1 MFATAIILLLLVC
14 IFAGMPIAFAL
25 ALCGSIGIGAT
36 IGFDGMVSK
45 LSTTAYRSVADST
58 LASIPLFIL
67 MAELMNKGGMA
78 RDVFGAANRI
88 VGFLPGGVAM
98 ASVLASAGFAAVSGS
113 STAAS
118 GTLAAISLPEFRK
131 LGYSLPM
138 ATGVVAVAGTLAVMI
153 PPSIAMIIYGIMTQ
167 TSIGKLLIAGVV
179 PGVMTA
185 AIYIVAI
192 YAYAK
197 LRPALLP
204 RGEATTWREKAAAL
218 KEVRGFLVIVGAVFF
233 TLYAG
238 VATTTETAAVAAGIT
253 WLYLVLSRRLTKAST
268 MSALV
273 NTLRISSMMLTIV
286 FGALVFGYFLTINRV
301 APELVEAMRDAQLS
315 RWTVMALVIVVYLI
329 LGMLMDQV
337 AILLITLPVTF
348 PLVTS
353 LGFDPIWFGVIVVK
367 LVEIGLITPPVGMNV
382 FVVSGATG
390 VPVGTVFRGTAYL
403 LAWEFITLALL
414 LAFPLISTWLPSYM
428 VR

>member
-1 MFATAIILLLLVC
+1 MLATCVILLLLLA

-25 ALCGSIGIGAT
+25 AVCGSIGIGAT
-36 IGFDGMVSK
+36 IGFDGMLSK

-58 LASIPLFIL
+58 LASIPLFVL
-67 MAELMNKGGMA
+67 MAELMSRGGMA
-78 RDVFGAANRI
+78 RDVFSAANKI
-88 VGFLPGGVAM
+88 VGHLPGGVAM
-98 ASVLASAGFAAVSGS
+98 SSVLASAGFAAVSGS

-118 GTLAAISLPEFRK
+118 GTLAAISLPEFKK
-131 LGYSLPM
+131 LGYSLPI

-167 TSIGKLLIAGVV
+167 TSIGKLLIAGIV

-185 AIYIVAI
+185 AVYILAI
-192 YAYAK
+192 YAYARVK
-197 LRPALLP
+197 PKLLP
-204 RGEATTWREKAAAL
+204 RGAATTFGEKLSSL
-218 KEVRGFLVIVGAVFF
+218 KDILGFLLIVGMVFV

-238 VATTTETAAVAAGIT
+238 IATTTETAAVAAALT
-253 WLYLVLSRRLTKAST
+253 FVYLALAGRLTRAST
-268 MSALV
+268 MSAILH
-273 NTLRISSMMLTIV
+273 TLRISAMMLTIV

-301 APELVEAMRDAQLS
+301 APELVEAMRDANLS
-315 RWTVMALVIVVYLI
+315 RWTVMALIIVVYLI

-353 LGFDPIWFGVIVVK
+353 LGFDPIWFGVMVVK

-403 LAWEFITLALL
+403 LAFEFVTLGLL

-428 VR
+428 G

>member
-204 RGEATTWREKAAAL
+204 RGEATTWREKASWSSSARCSSRCTR
-218 KEVRGFLVIVGAVFF
+218 V
-233 TLYAG
+233 
-238 VATTTETAAVAAGIT
+238 
-253 WLYLVLSRRLTKAST
+253 SRRPPRPPPWRPGSPGSTSCCRGASPRPRPCRRWST
-268 MSALV
+268 RCA
-273 NTLRISSMMLTIV
+273 
-286 FGALVFGYFLTINRV
+286 
-301 APELVEAMRDAQLS
+301 S
-315 RWTVMALVIVVYLI
+315 R
-329 LGMLMDQV
+329 
-337 AILLITLPVTF
+337 
-348 PLVTS
+348 
-353 LGFDPIWFGVIVVK
+353 
-367 LVEIGLITPPVGMNV
+367 
-382 FVVSGATG
+382 
-390 VPVGTVFRGTAYL
+390 R
-403 LAWEFITLALL
+403 
-414 LAFPLISTWLPSYM
+414 
-428 VR
+428 

>member
-1 MFATAIILLLLVC
+1 
-14 IFAGMPIAFAL
+14 
-25 ALCGSIGIGAT
+25 
-36 IGFDGMVSK
+36 
-45 LSTTAYRSVADST
+45 
-58 LASIPLFIL
+58 
-67 MAELMNKGGMA
+67 
-78 RDVFGAANRI
+78 
-88 VGFLPGGVAM
+88 
-98 ASVLASAGFAAVSGS
+98 
-113 STAAS
+113 
-118 GTLAAISLPEFRK
+118 
-131 LGYSLPM
+131 
-138 ATGVVAVAGTLAVMI
+138 
-153 PPSIAMIIYGIMTQ
+153 
-167 TSIGKLLIAGVV
+167 
-179 PGVMTA
+179 
-185 AIYIVAI
+185 
-192 YAYAK
+192 
-197 LRPALLP
+197 
-204 RGEATTWREKAAAL
+204 
-218 KEVRGFLVIVGAVFF
+218 
-233 TLYAG
+233 
-238 VATTTETAAVAAGIT
+238 
-253 WLYLVLSRRLTKAST
+253 